1 MALFLGGLCVVKYK
15 IMHNF
20 SFFILVLFLGLF
32 GFGCT
37 EDDLSDEVIYPDTIL
52 GDWDIEGGGT
62 LFFDEK
68 NVSLSAGCNT
78 LFGAVTIEEN
88 TLIFSIIATTLIACP
103 EAEGNREQELATILD
118 GATLTY
124 EVIENKARLVNSSG
138 ELALSLIRPENVD
151 LVNVWELTSIR
162 TENAIS
168 SSILDEGTG
177 ITFKADGSVEIL
189 TACNGGGG
197 KYTVKDNTISF
208 EEIAF
213 TEKGCEQE
221 RMIREQEYTQ
231 ALSQIN
237 SYSILRKTLSLQ
249 KDDEV
254 YLSFL
259 LSE

>member
-1 MALFLGGLCVVKYK
+1 MRNLFFL
-15 IMHNF
+15 M
-20 SFFILVLFLGLF
+20 SFIFLGLF

-37 EDDLSDEVIYPDTIL
+37 DKGLADDAIYPETIL

-62 LFFDEK
+62 FFFDEE
-68 NVSLSAGCNT
+68 NVSISAGCNT
-78 LFGAVTIEEN
+78 LFGAVSIEEN
-88 TLIFSIIATTLIACP
+88 TLIFSMIATTLIACP
-103 EAEGNREQELATILD
+103 EAEGDREQELATILD

-124 EVIENKARLVNSSG
+124 EVIENKARLFNSSA
-138 ELALSLIRPENVD
+138 ELALSLIRPDNAD

-177 ITFKADGSVEIL
+177 ITFSADGTVEII

-197 KYTVKDNTISF
+197 KYSVRGSSISF

-221 RMIREQEYTQ
+221 RMTREQEYTQ

-249 KDDEV
+249 KDEEV
-254 YLSFL
+254 YLSFRL
-259 LSE
+259 PE

>member
-1 MALFLGGLCVVKYK
+1 MRNLFFL
-15 IMHNF
+15 M
-20 SFFILVLFLGLF
+20 SFIFLGLF

-37 EDDLSDEVIYPDTIL
+37 DKGLADDAIYPDTII

-62 LFFDEK
+62 LFFDEE
-68 NVSLSAGCNT
+68 NFSISAGCNT
-78 LFGAVTIEEN
+78 LFGAVSIQEN
-88 TLIFSIIATTLIACP
+88 TLIFSMIATTLIACP
-103 EAEGNREQELATILD
+103 EAEGYRERELATILE
-118 GATLTY
+118 GTTLTY
-124 EVIENKARLVNSSG
+124 EVIGNKARLFNSSA
-138 ELALSLIRPENVD
+138 EIALSLIRPDNAD
-151 LVNVWELTSIR
+151 LVNLWELTSVR
-162 TENAIS
+162 TKNAIS
-168 SSILDEGTG
+168 TSILDEGTG
-177 ITFKADGSVEIL
+177 ITFTADGTVEII

-197 KYTVKDNTISF
+197 KYSVRGSSISF

>member
-1 MALFLGGLCVVKYK
+1 MRNLFFLMY
-15 IMHNF
+15 
-20 SFFILVLFLGLF
+20 FIFLELFI
-32 GFGCT
+32 FGCT
-37 EDDLSDEVIYPDTIL
+37 NEGLADDAIYPETIL

-62 LFFDEK
+62 LFFDQE
-68 NVSLSAGCNT
+68 NFSISAGCNT
-78 LFGAVTIEEN
+78 LFGAVRIEEN
-88 TLIFSIIATTLIACP
+88 TLVFSMIATTLIACP
-103 EAEGNREQELATILD
+103 EAEGGRERELTSILD

-124 EVIENKARLVNSSG
+124 EVVGNKARLFNSLG
-138 ELALSLIRPENVD
+138 ELALSLIRPDNVD

-162 TENAIS
+162 TENAVS
-168 SSILDEGTG
+168 FSILDEGTG
-177 ITFKADGSVEIL
+177 ITFTAYGTVEII
-189 TACNGGGG
+189 TACNLGEG
-197 KYTVKDNTISF
+197 KYSGKGSNITF

-221 RMIREQEYTQ
+221 LMIREQEYTQ

-254 YLSFL
+254 YLSFS

>member
-1 MALFLGGLCVVKYK
+1 MRNLFFL
-15 IMHNF
+15 MP
-20 SFFILVLFLGLF
+20 FIFVGLF

-37 EDDLSDEVIYPDTIL
+37 VKGLADDAIYPDTIL

-62 LFFDEK
+62 LFFDEE
-68 NVSLSAGCNT
+68 NVSISAGCNT
-78 LFGAVTIEEN
+78 FFGAVSIEEN
-88 TLIFSIIATTLIACP
+88 TLIFSMIATTLIACP
-103 EAEGNREQELATILD
+103 EAEEDRERELATILD

-124 EVIENKARLVNSSG
+124 KVIGNKARLFNSSA
-138 ELALSLIRPENVD
+138 ELVLSLIRPDNSD
-151 LVNVWELTSIR
+151 LVNVWKLTSIR

-177 ITFKADGSVEIL
+177 IIFTADGTVEIL

-197 KYTVKDNTISF
+197 KYSVRGGSISF

-254 YLSFL
+254 YLSFRL
-259 LSE
+259 PE

>member
-1 MALFLGGLCVVKYK
+1 MRNLFFL
-15 IMHNF
+15 M
-20 SFFILVLFLGLF
+20 SFIFLGLF
-32 GFGCT
+32 GFGCIDKGLA
-37 EDDLSDEVIYPDTIL
+37 DDVIYPDTIL
-52 GDWDIEGGGT
+52 GNWDIEGGGT

-68 NVSLSAGCNT
+68 NVSLTAGCNT

-88 TLIFSIIATTLIACP
+88 TLIFSMMATTLIGCP
-103 EAEGNREQELATILD
+103 EAEGNREQELAAILD
-118 GATLTY
+118 GATLIY

-138 ELALSLIRPENVD
+138 ELVLSLIRPENVD

-177 ITFKADGSVEIL
+177 ITFTADGTVEII

-197 KYTVKDNTISF
+197 KYSVRGSSISF
-208 EEIAF
+208 MEIAF

-237 SYSILRKTLSLQ
+237 SLSILRKTLLLL

-254 YLSFL
+254 YLSFRL
-259 LSE
+259 PE